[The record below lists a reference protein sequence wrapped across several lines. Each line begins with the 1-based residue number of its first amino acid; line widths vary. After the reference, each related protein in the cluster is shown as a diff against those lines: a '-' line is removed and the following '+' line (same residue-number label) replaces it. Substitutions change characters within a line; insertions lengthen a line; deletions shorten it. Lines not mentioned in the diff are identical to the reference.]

1 MVYEESR
8 KIPGEKP
15 LKAKER
21 TNNKQ
26 AATKHIVSLRN
37 MPTYIVS
44 PKGLLNERVGKR
56 FELKKNIRHY
66 NPKYI
71 SNCETFFVTECCQMS
86 KVDPVNFWYWEVQR
100 EHLNCSYCTD
110 VHKCIYWPSSC
121 TCCCS
126 VLPVVLEMRRP
137 AHPLEY

>member
-15 LKAKER
+15 LEARER
-21 TNNKQ
+21 TNNKHV
-26 AATKHIVSLRN
+26 ATKHIVSLRN

-44 PKGLLNERVGKR
+44 PKGILNERVGKR

-66 NPKYI
+66 NPNYV
-71 SNCETFFVTECCQMS
+71 SNCETFFVAKFCQVS
-86 KVDPVNFWYWEVQR
+86 KVDPLNSWYWEVQC
-100 EHLNCSYCTD
+100 EHLYCSYCTD
-110 VHKCIYWPSSC
+110 VRKCIHWPSSC

-126 VLPVVLEMRRP
+126 VRAALLEMRRP
-137 AHPLEY
+137 SHPCEY

>member
-1 MVYEESR
+1 MLVYEESR

-15 LKAKER
+15 LEARER

-44 PKGLLNERVGKR
+44 PKGILNERVGKR

-66 NPKYI
+66 NPNYV
-71 SNCETFFVTECCQMS
+71 SNCETFFVAKFCQVS
-86 KVDPVNFWYWEVQR
+86 KVDP
-100 EHLNCSYCTD
+100 LNS
-110 VHKCIYWPSSC
+110 
-121 TCCCS
+121 
-126 VLPVVLEMRRP
+126 
-137 AHPLEY
+137 

>member
-1 MVYEESR
+1 MLVYEKSR

-44 PKGLLNERVGKR
+44 PKGILNERVGKR
-56 FELKKNIRHY
+56 FELKKILDITI
-66 NPKYI
+66 PT
-71 SNCETFFVTECCQMS
+71 TFLTVKCFLL
-86 KVDPVNFWYWEVQR
+86 
-100 EHLNCSYCTD
+100 LNLCNRM
-110 VHKCIYWPSSC
+110 CIK
-121 TCCCS
+121 
-126 VLPVVLEMRRP
+126 
-137 AHPLEY
+137 